1 VLIHHLALESD
12 WEQAKQTGSYTTST
26 LGQTL
31 DEVGFIH
38 ASRAEQ
44 VKQVSDGFYR
54 SVRKPL
60 VRLDI
65 ATDRLTSA
73 WREDPV
79 DGDSYPHIYGPLNL
93 EAVTAVVPWHRTGR
107 PKSLLEVLL
116 NEAFFRIGLLLL
128 VIALSFV
135 GAFLGQRYDESD
147 GGWIGALAGLGA
159 GGVLAVL
166 VMRRRA

>member
-31 DEVGFIH
+31 DQVGFIH

-65 ATDRLTSA
+65 DTDRLTSA

-79 DGDSYPHIYGPLNL
+79 DGDTYPHIYGPLNL
-93 EAVTAVVPWHRTGR
+93 EAVTAVVPWHRSGR
-107 PKSLLEVLL
+107 PKSL
-116 NEAFFRIGLLLL
+116 
-128 VIALSFV
+128 
-135 GAFLGQRYDESD
+135 
-147 GGWIGALAGLGA
+147 
-159 GGVLAVL
+159 LAVL